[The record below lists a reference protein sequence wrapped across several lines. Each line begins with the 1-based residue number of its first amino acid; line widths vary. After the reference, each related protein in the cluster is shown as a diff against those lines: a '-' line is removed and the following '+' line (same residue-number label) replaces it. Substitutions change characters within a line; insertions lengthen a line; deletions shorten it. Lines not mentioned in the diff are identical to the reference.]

1 MKTYS
6 EEQLLKAIE
15 YACQYQ
21 MGCDYQTAGNLLL
34 DDNSDF
40 KSNSLLLMDALSSQ
54 ETGFSEIKLS
64 DIFNAE

>member
-1 MKTYS
+1 
-6 EEQLLKAIE
+6 
-15 YACQYQ
+15 